1 MENRGNTDRRLG
13 PLHTS
18 GNAMVTTAYKAY
30 KRVELLA
37 NPIGTI
43 AQKLGRVV
51 KPTVYILQNHWLAI
65 LSYADDQILFVEK
78 AIENVFP
85 PSSYIFNK
93 IDTLVHV
100 TETLP
105 ARFDNAADKLPA
117 IIQRVP
123 YLEWAFAQLFLILS
137 FLISTLTNWGV
148 DGANEKEIRIDT
160 NSHDGIATNNRGLT
174 GIEEMCIP
182 NSTGNDTGECE
193 IKEEIEKQIKE
204 TYKDILV
211 KKKDVNEEEINEKNG
226 VATSY
231 KTILEMG
238 MKESEDKMGQQQQG
252 EQSDNKEIGGLTC
265 KEILMATRNKEDGRQ
280 VDAETILNIPTYYRL
295 TAQ

>member
-1 MENRGNTDRRLG
+1 MENRRLG

-30 KRVELLA
+30 KRAELLP
-37 NPIGTI
+37 NPIGTT
-43 AQKLGRVV
+43 ARKLGRVV
-51 KPTVYILQNHWLAI
+51 KPTVSIMRNHWLAI
-65 LSYADDQILFVEK
+65 LSYADDQILYAEN

-100 TETLP
+100 SKTLP
-105 ARFDNAADKLPA
+105 VRFDNAADKLPA

-123 YLEWAFAQLFLILS
+123 YLQWALAQLFLILS

-148 DGANEKEIRIDT
+148 DGVDEKDIRIDT
-160 NSHDGIATNNRGLT
+160 NSHDEIATNDRRGFT
-174 GIEEMCIP
+174 GSEEMSIP
-182 NSTGNDTGECE
+182 NSTGGE
-193 IKEEIEKQIKE
+193 KEENEKQIKE

-211 KKKDVNEEEINEKNG
+211 KKKDFNEEEMNEKNE

-238 MKESEDKMGQQQQG
+238 MKENEDEISQQQHG

-265 KEILMATRNKEDGRQ
+265 KQMLIATRNKKR
-280 VDAETILNIPTYYRL
+280 
-295 TAQ
+295 